1 MSEDSSRYSR
11 RTVLKAGGVA
21 GLSVLAGSTFGLS
34 RGEGADQSH
43 GSQQARSSSDVSSSS
58 EHLVGTWANAP
69 QAPLQNTQN
78 LSTKGFSEQTIRS
91 ILQTSIGGEGVRVR
105 LTNTFGTNPV
115 TFDHVT
121 IGVRENGAAVAE
133 TPRDVTFSGER
144 SVTLASNTRVYS
156 DPVSLSVEPSQ
167 ELVVSIYAPTA
178 TGPATWHSVAKH
190 RTYLA
195 SGDHA
200 GDARAD
206 AFNQAATAWYF
217 LDGVDVLAPK
227 ARGSVVALGDSITDG
242 YRSTL
247 GTDHT
252 WPDFLAR
259 RINNRRSIK
268 KSVLNAGISG
278 NRVLYNSPRF
288 GVNAQA
294 RLNRDVLAQTGV
306 TDVILL
312 EGINDIGFSQPDI
325 TAEQLIDGYQQII
338 ARTHAKGLRI
348 FGGTLTP
355 YKGAAYYTKEGERT
369 RQTVNHW
376 LRTSGAFDGVIDFDQ
391 ALQDPNNP
399 KQLLPKY
406 DSGDHLHPND
416 AGYRAMGN
424 AVDLSLLKG
433 KSHQSASQKNLAPT
447 EQPST
452 RATDGGR
459 T

>member
-1 MSEDSSRYSR
+1 MSEERSGYSR
-11 RTVLKAGGVA
+11 RSVVKAGGIA

-34 RGEGADQSH
+34 RGEKADQSQE
-43 GSQQARSSSDVSSSS
+43 SRQAPSSP
-58 EHLVGTWANAP
+58 ENLVGTWTNAP
-69 QAPLQNTQN
+69 QAPSQYVQN

-91 ILQTSIGGEGVRVR
+91 VIHTSVGGDGLRVR

-121 IGVRENGAAVAE
+121 IGVRANGAAVAD
-133 TPRDVTFSGER
+133 TPTDVTFSGDH
-144 SVTLASNTRVYS
+144 SITLASNTRVYS
-156 DPVSLSVEPSQ
+156 DPVPLSVEPTQ
-167 ELVVSIYAPTA
+167 DLIVSIHAPTA

-200 GDARAD
+200 SDASGNT
-206 AFNQAATAWYF
+206 FSQAATAWYF

-227 ARGSVVALGDSITDG
+227 THGAVVALGDSITDG
-242 YRSTL
+242 VGSTL

-252 WPDFLAR
+252 WPDFLVR
-259 RINNRRSIK
+259 RINDQQSIN

-278 NRVLYNSPRF
+278 NRVLYNSACC

-294 RLNRDVLAQTGV
+294 RLNRDVLAQTAV

-312 EGINDIGFSQPDI
+312 EGINDIGFSQLENKSTAPHPDI

-338 ARTHAKGLRI
+338 ERVHAKGLRI

-355 YKGAAYYTKEGERT
+355 YKGAAYYTKEGECT

-376 LRTSGAFDGVIDFDQ
+376 IRTSGAFDGVIDFDQ
-391 ALQDPNNP
+391 ALQDPDSP
-399 KQLLPKY
+399 KQLYP
-406 DSGDHLHPND
+406 DTI
-416 AGYRAMGN
+416 AA
-424 AVDLSLLKG
+424 
-433 KSHQSASQKNLAPT
+433 T
-447 EQPST
+447 IST
-452 RATDGGR
+452 PVMQAIVP
-459 T
+459 